1 MSLIPDFDFQKVF
14 VAPWTTDFASFGWI
28 VLMGFLVT
36 LACGLVGNFLI
47 LRKIAMVGDATS
59 HSILPGIA
67 IAFLVSQSTH
77 PLIMFTGALVAGI
90 VASVLIELVH
100 RRSRVKEDAAMGVVF
115 STLFAIGVV
124 IISLYAAQVDL
135 DADCV
140 LYGELVSVGAEPRA
154 VIAGV
159 EIAPMSVC
167 VMGGVCIG
175 VIVLLCLFYKELLVT
190 SFDPALAIT
199 LGLRPGM
206 IHYGLMCVLS
216 LVIVSAFRSVGAI
229 LVVAM
234 LILPGATAFLLV
246 QRLPAML
253 WLTVLHSVIC
263 AVAGMH
269 LAVWLNCS
277 VGAAMVVTGAG
288 LFVLAWMFNSR
299 GGLLRR
305 QTMKVQG
312 GPLNYPTTQ

>member
-1 MSLIPDFDFQKVF
+1 MSFIPEFNFQKVF

-36 LACGLVGNFLI
+36 LACGLVGNFLV
-47 LRKIAMVGDATS
+47 LRKISMVGDATS

-67 IAFLVSQSTH
+67 VAFLISQSRH
-77 PLIMFTGALVAGI
+77 PLIMFAGALVAGV
-90 VASVLIELVH
+90 VASVLIEIVH
-100 RRSRVKEDAAMGVVF
+100 RRSRIKEDAAIGVVF
-115 STLFAIGVV
+115 STLFAVGVV
-124 IISLYAAQVDL
+124 LISLYAADVDL

-154 VIAGV
+154 IIAGI
-159 EIAPMSVC
+159 ELAPMSVC
-167 VMGGVCIG
+167 IMGVVCVG
-175 VIVLLCLFYKELLVT
+175 VIVLLLLFYKELLVT

-199 LGLRPGM
+199 LGLRPGV

-253 WLTVLHSVIC
+253 WLSVLHSILC
-263 AVAGMH
+263 AIGGMH

-277 VGAAMVVTGAG
+277 VGAAMVVTGTL
-288 LFVLAWMFNSR
+288 LFVLAWIFNSQGR
-299 GGLLRR
+299 VLRR
-305 QTMKVQG
+305 Q
-312 GPLNYPTTQ
+312 ND

>member
-206 IHYGLMCVLS
+206 IQIGRAHV
-216 LVIVSAFRSVGAI
+216 
-229 LVVAM
+229 
-234 LILPGATAFLLV
+234 
-246 QRLPAML
+246 
-253 WLTVLHSVIC
+253 
-263 AVAGMH
+263 
-269 LAVWLNCS
+269 
-277 VGAAMVVTGAG
+277 
-288 LFVLAWMFNSR
+288 
-299 GGLLRR
+299 
-305 QTMKVQG
+305 
-312 GPLNYPTTQ
+312 